1 MTRSFTEDRLVVA
14 SHNKGKVREIS
25 VLMAPYAIEV
35 ISAADLNLPEPEE
48 DGETYIANATIKARA
63 AAIASGLPALSDDS
77 GFEVMAINRDP
88 GLYSARWAGPDK
100 DFSLAMAKVNAAVE
114 ASGNPDR
121 NCRFVCAL
129 ALCWPDGVCVATEGD
144 VEGQFIWPPRGD
156 KGFGYDPVFQPNGY
170 EQSFGEVDQDWKHAI
185 SHRSKAFEQLI
196 ALCFQDTK
204 RRA

>member
-1 MTRSFTEDRLVVA
+1 MTRAFTEERLVVA
-14 SHNKGKVREIS
+14 SHNKGKVREITA
-25 VLMAPYAIEV
+25 LMVPYAIEV
-35 ISAADLNLPEPEE
+35 ISARDLNLPEPEE
-48 DGETYIANATIKARA
+48 TGDSYIANATIKAHA

-114 ASGNPDR
+114 ASGSKDR

-129 ALCWPDGVCVATEGD
+129 ALCWPDGVCVTTEGY
-144 VEGQFIWPPRGD
+144 VKGQFIWPPRGD

-170 EQSFGEVDQDWKHAI
+170 DQSFAEVDPDWKHSV
-185 SHRSKAFEQLI
+185 SHRAKAFEQLI
-196 ALCFQDTK
+196 AQCFQDTK
-204 RRA
+204 RHA